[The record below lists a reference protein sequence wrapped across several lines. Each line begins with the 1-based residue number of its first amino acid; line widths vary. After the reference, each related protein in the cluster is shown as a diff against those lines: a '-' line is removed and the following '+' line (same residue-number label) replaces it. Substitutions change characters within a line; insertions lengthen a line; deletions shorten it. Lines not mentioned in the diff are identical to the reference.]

1 MALTQEKIIQA
12 ALALI
17 DKTGTFSMRKLA
29 ANLEVDPMAV
39 YYYFPNKN
47 AVMAAM
53 MQAVY
58 QQLSVPQVDDW
69 REQIRLFAQ
78 AYLELAGS
86 HANLIFQIASDVD
99 LAAHAS
105 LDANEVLFAAL
116 SRAGLT
122 SENIINAVGVIVDY
136 LHGYLLGKPNQA
148 DHQAILQL
156 IDDAHPIQK
165 RVYTEVG
172 NPQNQPMLGLEIIIK
187 GIESL
192 M

>member
-1 MALTQEKIIQA
+1 MALTQEKIILA

-17 DKTGTFSMRKLA
+17 DTTGKFSMRKLA
-29 ANLEVDPMAV
+29 ASLAVDPMAV
-39 YYYFPNKN
+39 YYYFPNKE
-47 AVMAAM
+47 AVMVAM
-53 MQAVY
+53 MQTVY

-69 REQIRLFAQ
+69 RDQVRLFAQ
-78 AYLELAGS
+78 AYLELAS
-86 HANLIFQIASDVD
+86 YHANLIFQVASDVD

-122 SENIINAVGVIVDY
+122 SENVINAVGVIVDY
-136 LHGYLLGKPNQA
+136 LHGYLLGQPNQT
-148 DHQAILQL
+148 DHHTILQL
-156 IDDAHPIQK
+156 IDDAHPVQK

-172 NPQNQPMLGLEIIIK
+172 NQPVFGLEIIIK
-187 GIESL
+187 GIETL